1 MAEKP
6 DLLSRVSSYLQSTES
21 VRRRDLILVFL
32 PSLVSVVLLGH
43 AMVALYGAN
52 QQVAALEEETGALNA
67 EIERVEHEL
76 RTALIQKQHL
86 RPVDGRD
93 VRALRRH
100 SSREAELLESIL
112 DLRSG
117 GVSWAGAG
125 ADLEEGFDSPSF
137 VSYVLREFDLTM
149 GYLKLGDDPH
159 TSSRILFE
167 NLRYVPEPEI
177 GDLIF
182 YPAGY
187 VFFYF
192 QNRRGQPFVI
202 GMTPYGIQA
211 LDPQFAEPMG
221 YRNFWFAGTVQE

>member
-1 MAEKP
+1 MTEKP
-6 DLLSRVSSYLQSTES
+6 DLIKRTTSYLKGTED

-43 AMVALYGAN
+43 ALVSLYGAN
-52 QQVAALEEETGALNA
+52 QQVSTLQQETGALNA
-67 EIERVEHEL
+67 EIERVEQEL
-76 RTALIQKQHL
+76 RTSLIQKRHL
-86 RPVDGRD
+86 RPIDGRD
-93 VRALRRH
+93 VRALRQH
-100 SSREAELLESIL
+100 SPRDAELLESIL

-117 GVSWAGAG
+117 GVTWASSG
-125 ADLEEGFDSPSF
+125 ADLEKGFDSPSF

-202 GMTPYGIQA
+202 GMTPHGIQA
-211 LDPQFAEPMG
+211 LDPQFAEPSG
-221 YRNFWFAGTVQE
+221 FRNFWFAGTVQ